1 MTYNQCLKKYYSH
14 VQHICT
20 TNSNEKKKQKK
31 QETVITGNN
40 SSQRFFFSWARVLHH
55 KISTPVPA
63 SHVIIFAGPAHVMLA
78 TDLR

>member
-1 MTYNQCLKKYYSH
+1 MLKE
-14 VQHICT
+14 ILFTCT
-20 TNSNEKKKQKK
+20 TYVLQIAMKKNK

-63 SHVIIFAGPAHVMLA
+63 SHVIIFAGPAHVVLA

>member
-1 MTYNQCLKKYYSH
+1 MYNICVLQIAMKK
-14 VQHICT
+14 
-20 TNSNEKKKQKK
+20 EKK
-31 QETVITGNN
+31 QEPVITGNN